1 MGKDSAYYKQ
11 LTKTKS
17 EYIKEIKDQLPVHTH
32 SFIDNCVLSYQIGT
46 ALGYARDLLD
56 FYEYLH
62 VCNPIIAKIKLNA
75 IPHEIIEK
83 LNSRDIDAYQTHL
96 ITARQLNERSTARKM
111 AAIRNYFA
119 YETRQGF
126 LDEDITLKAAK
137 NKRITKKTI
146 TRLDQHDVKSLVN
159 AVENSQVATEH
170 AKIYAEATA
179 KRDLAIITLLLHT
192 GMRVS
197 ECAGLDIDDV
207 DFKDNTLKIVRKGGN
222 ESKLMINEPIRNT
235 LRDYIIN
242 ERPTLVET
250 DSESALFISL
260 KHNRMSVRSIQRMV
274 EKYGKS
280 SGLNTTLSPHKLR
293 RTFGTALYNKT
304 GDIYMVADVLG
315 HSDINTTAAHYAA
328 IDEEHKRQAADVDL
342 YGENS

>member
-1 MGKDSAYYKQ
+1 M
-11 LTKTKS
+11 
-17 EYIKEIKDQLPVHTH
+17 
-32 SFIDNCVLSYQIGT
+32 
-46 ALGYARDLLD
+46 
-56 FYEYLH
+56 
-62 VCNPIIAKIKLNA
+62 
-75 IPHEIIEK
+75 
-83 LNSRDIDAYQTHL
+83 
-96 ITARQLNERSTARKM
+96 
-111 AAIRNYFA
+111 
-119 YETRQGF
+119 
-126 LDEDITLKAAK
+126 
-137 NKRITKKTI
+137 
-146 TRLDQHDVKSLVN
+146 
-159 AVENSQVATEH
+159 
-170 AKIYAEATA
+170 
-179 KRDLAIITLLLHT
+179 
-192 GMRVS
+192 S